1 MIQGIAIFGLNGGG
15 KSTLT
20 HALAKQIGCFELD
33 VEDYYFPEQRES
45 RKWALENNSVIDTE
59 HLDELPFSNSRTKCE
74 VQTAIMENIK
84 THPRFIISGV
94 TMNWSDEILSRID
107 IAFLV
112 QTPLEE
118 RLKRIQ
124 AREEKRFG
132 ARVLDSGDMFAQQME
147 FRKVVKNRESK
158 AVEECAM
165 KLGCPVIVID
175 GTLSVIH
182 NLEKIIDNLNH
193 LL

>member
-1 MIQGIAIFGLNGGG
+1 MIQGIAVFGLNGGG

-20 HALAKQIGCFELD
+20 HALAKQIGYFEMD
-33 VEDYYFPEQRES
+33 VEDYYFPQQRES
-45 RKWALENNSVIDTE
+45 RKWALENRSVIDNDQS
-59 HLDELPFSNSRTKCE
+59 DELPFSNPRTKSE
-74 VQTAIMENIK
+74 VQTAILENIK
-84 THPRFIISGV
+84 IHPRFIISGV
-94 TMNWSDEILSRID
+94 TMNWCDEILSSID
-107 IAFLV
+107 IAFCV

-132 ARVLDSGDMFAQQME
+132 ARVLDGGDMYEQQME
-147 FRKVVKNRESK
+147 FREMVKNRNLNE
-158 AVEECAM
+158 VEECTT

-182 NLEKIIDNLNH
+182 NLENIINNLR
-193 LL
+193 

>member
-20 HALAKQIGCFELD
+20 HALAKQIGYFEMD

-59 HLDELPFSNSRTKCE
+59 LLDELPFSNPRTKNE

-94 TMNWSDEILSRID
+94 TMNWSDEILSRIE
-107 IAFLV
+107 IAFWV

-132 ARVLDSGDMFAQQME
+132 ARVLDGGDMFAQQIE
-147 FRKVVKNRESK
+147 FRKVVANRDSN
-158 AVEECAM
+158 AVEECSM
-165 KLGCPVIVID
+165 KLDCPVIVID

-182 NLEKIIDNLNH
+182 NLEKIIDNLN
-193 LL
+193 